1 MVSFKLRLI
10 PLFLKYLDFLNEI
23 YSVFIQFTIISQIQ
37 SISCL
42 CSGSLSEGIYRRS
55 GANTSVSKLLTLF
68 RQDAWA
74 VQLSRQE
81 FSEYDV
87 ASVLKRFFRD
97 LPEPLLTSKLHA
109 SLCETSCEY

>member
-1 MVSFKLRLI
+1 MCIDVKIVHL
-10 PLFLKYLDFLNEI
+10 LFI
-23 YSVFIQFTIISQIQ
+23 
-37 SISCL
+37 
-42 CSGSLSEGIYRRS
+42 GSLSEGIYRRS
-55 GANTSVSKLLTLF
+55 GANSSVSKLLTLF

-97 LPEPLLTSKLHA
+97 LPEPLLTSKLHPR
-109 SLCETSCEY
+109 LCDTSCEY